1 MQEPEGDYQPA
12 EPQQK
17 RISLWLIGFLGSISV
32 LIFLGIAV
40 LLVVPLPTPASAP
53 SEENGEDAAAT
64 GGLIPGEVEEVVYNI
79 VEGDIAEAI
88 EISSIQD
95 DGNIY
100 SIDIELLSEPESYD
114 PVRRWTKL
122 MCQQCSGIFKEH
134 DIDRDISVWA
144 KREEN
149 VYGRTHYSQD
159 TDEFE
164 FTKAEDLDQ

>member
-1 MQEPEGDYQPA
+1 MQEPEGDYQPP

-17 RISLWLIGFLGSISV
+17 RISLWLVGFLASISV
-32 LIFLGIAV
+32 LIFLAIAV

-53 SEENGEDAAAT
+53 SGENAAT
-64 GGLIPGEVEEVVYNI
+64 TGGSIPEEVENKVYGI
-79 VEGDIAEAI
+79 VKGDMSEAI
-88 EISSIQD
+88 KISSVED

-114 PVRRWTKL
+114 PVRRWTKIV
-122 MCQQCSGIFKEH
+122 CQQCSGIFKEH

-144 KREEN
+144 KHEEN
-149 VYGRTHYSQD
+149 VYGRTYYGRQ